1 MSRCLSWIVAG
12 LLHVGD
18 IIKEVNGIPVYTPQ
32 MLMDIIR
39 NADGGVTLKIIPAY
53 IEQHHTSQVSA
64 EITAGCCWV

>member
-1 MSRCLSWIVAG
+1 M
-12 LLHVGD
+12 GD

-53 IEQHHTSQVSA
+53 IEQHHTSQVSLDF
-64 EITAGCCWV
+64 